1 MDHKPARPKPKAP
14 ERPAPAKPGKSKLF
28 APPPSRGVRIGVFGP
43 GGIGKT
49 TLAVQAPE
57 PVALFDLD
65 DSWSQLAEQFKA
77 ADAGGYIRI
86 IAPEISATW
95 KGIIKA
101 LNNPGWD
108 GIKTIIIDSATKAE
122 ELALEHTLAT
132 VAIDD
137 KTKKLATHIEGY
149 GYGKGYQHLFET
161 FMELLHALAIH
172 SHHGR
177 NVILVCHDCVT
188 KVPNPLGED
197 WIRYEPRLQSPN
209 SGKSSIRLRV
219 REWVDHL
226 LFMGYDINVNKEGKA
241 EGSSSRTI
249 YPVELPHC
257 MAKSRRLSEP
267 VPVKHAYDAGIWD
280 KLFA

>member
-1 MDHKPARPKPKAP
+1 MNGKPARPKPKAP
-14 ERPAPAKPGKSKLF
+14 KRPTAAAPSKSALF
-28 APPPSRGVRIGVFGP
+28 APPLPRGVRIGLYGP

-49 TLAVQAPE
+49 TLSVQAPG

-65 DSWSQLAEQFKA
+65 DSWSQVMDQFPA
-77 ADAGGYIRI
+77 SIDVRV
-86 IAPEISATW
+86 IAPVISASW
-95 KGIIKA
+95 KEIIEC

-108 GIKTIIIDSATKAE
+108 EIRTVIVDSATRAE

-132 VAIDD
+132 VPVGD
-137 KTKKLATHIEGY
+137 KAQTKAVNIESY
-149 GYGKGYQHLFET
+149 GYGKGFQYLFDT

-177 NVILVCHDCVT
+177 NVILICHDCVT

-209 SGKSSIRLRV
+209 SGKASIRLRV

-241 EGSSSRTI
+241 EGSSTRTI

-257 MAKSRRLSEP
+257 MAKSRRLAES
-267 VPVKHAYDAGIWD
+267 VPVEGAGDAGIWD
-280 KLFA
+280 QLFKEG